1 MESIK
6 DEFQGFGEGFE
17 GFPKRL
23 PDDCVEY
30 TLFIIDSQLKSQ
42 KDLLS
47 RLELVRKEALKLSD
61 SLLKEYI
68 WQRDPFVL
76 ELQSGKGMV
85 SAQIQKT
92 RGSFI
97 CV

>member
-1 MESIK
+1 MEGVK
-6 DEFQGFGEGFE
+6 DEFGGFGEGFE

-30 TLFIIDSQLKSQ
+30 TLFIIDSKLKSQ
-42 KDLLS
+42 KELLS
-47 RLELVRKEALKLSD
+47 RLEGVRKEASKLAD
-61 SLLKEYI
+61 NLLKEYI

-85 SAQIQKT
+85 PD
-92 RGSFI
+92 
-97 CV
+97 